1 MATPQ
6 LKASHLRQARYRRP
20 TPFKRIPRVSLTS
33 TITTS
38 SGPSILGTP
47 LQTSTPA
54 KRRNK
59 VISNESLSD
68 EEIPI
73 ITSSPLTWEKTI
85 TPQAVRLQALPPQ
98 SSGSESD
105 LETLS
110 SEDISRKALA
120 ALLELANQRAPL
132 AFIEFLDTF
141 KAQELETI
149 SSHGPRNKARSVQR
163 ASLKYR
169 KIGDASYSEVFGI
182 GDVVMKIIP
191 LALEIEG
198 SDDDEEEEL
207 DDVPFKSSLESVLKE
222 IVITK
227 TVGDSHEG
235 FIKLLRFASQFLLY
249 VLTEAIIEPTSSAAS
264 TPRSS

>member
-1 MATPQ
+1 
-6 LKASHLRQARYRRP
+6 
-20 TPFKRIPRVSLTS
+20 
-33 TITTS
+33 
-38 SGPSILGTP
+38 
-47 LQTSTPA
+47 
-54 KRRNK
+54 
-59 VISNESLSD
+59 VISNQSSSD

-73 ITSSPLTWEKTI
+73 ITSSPLTWEHTI

-98 SSGSESD
+98 SPGSESD

-110 SEDISRKALA
+110 SEDASRKALA

-132 AFIEFLDTF
+132 AFTEFLDTF
-141 KAQELETI
+141 KAGELETI
-149 SSHGPRNKARSVQR
+149 SSHGPRNKARTVQR

-198 SDDDEEEEL
+198 SDDEEEDA

-227 TVGDSHEG
+227 TVGDSHDG
-235 FIKLLRFASQFLLY
+235 FIKLLRCASQSPLLY
-249 VLTEAIIEPTSSAAS
+249 FVLNLF
-264 TPRSS
+264 

>member
-1 MATPQ
+1 
-6 LKASHLRQARYRRP
+6 
-20 TPFKRIPRVSLTS
+20 VS
-33 TITTS
+33 
-38 SGPSILGTP
+38 
-47 LQTSTPA
+47 
-54 KRRNK
+54 
-59 VISNESLSD
+59 SNESSSD

-98 SSGSESD
+98 SPGSESD

-110 SEDISRKALA
+110 SEDVSRKALA
-120 ALLELANQRAPL
+120 ALLEPANQQAPL
-132 AFIEFLDTF
+132 AFTEFLDTF
-141 KAQELETI
+141 KTQELETI
-149 SSHGPRNKARSVQR
+149 SSHGPRNKARTVQR

-198 SDDDEEEEL
+198 SDDDEEDI

-235 FIKLLRFASQFLLY
+235 FIKLLRYVSQSFPFIS
-249 VLTEAIIEPTSSAAS
+249 VLNLF
-264 TPRSS
+264 